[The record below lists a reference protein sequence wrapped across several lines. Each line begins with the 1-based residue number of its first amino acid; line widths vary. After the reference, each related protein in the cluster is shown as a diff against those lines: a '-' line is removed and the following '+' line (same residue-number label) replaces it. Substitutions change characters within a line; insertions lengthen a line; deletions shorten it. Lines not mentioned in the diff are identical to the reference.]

1 MKDYSTDA
9 LRNVVLLGHGSAGK
23 TMLGEAM
30 LFSAGAISRLG
41 RVEDGTTVADFDE
54 EEIRRRISL
63 STALLPVEWKER
75 KLNLL
80 DTPGFPD
87 FAGEVKGA
95 VRVAEC
101 ALILV
106 DSVAGVEVGTELAWS
121 YCDERELPR
130 MVVVSKMDR
139 DNADFEKAL
148 ESLTGSFKA
157 NFVPLFLPIDA
168 QAKLK
173 GVVDVTRMKAR
184 MGAKGEL
191 ADIPAELAGA
201 AEDAR
206 AKVVE
211 AAAEGDDELIM
222 KFLDGQELTDEEVT
236 RGLRAALRNRTLVPV
251 LCATS
256 TTGIG
261 VSGALDALVEF
272 APSPLDAPPQVATQV
287 ASDAEETLE
296 AIDAGALAALVFKS
310 MADPFVGKL
319 TYFRVYRGAVTS
331 DSRVY
336 NSTRSAEE
344 RIGQI
349 YVMRGKEQNP
359 VPRVGAG
366 DIGVVA
372 KLGVTLT
379 GDTLCTKENAI
390 RIAPPAYPDP
400 LITIAVEPKTQAD
413 SAKMGPTLT
422 KLSEEDPTLRWRQE
436 PSIKQTLLEGMGD
449 NHLDVAI
456 RRAHSKFG
464 VELVTHPPKVPY
476 RESITKTAE
485 TTYRHKKQTGGAG
498 QFAEVA
504 MRVEPQEPGKGYE
517 FGWEVFGGAIS
528 TSFQSSIEKGIK
540 AVMESGALAG
550 YPIVDV
556 KCAVFDGKEHPVD
569 SKPIAF
575 ETAGREAFKQ
585 AVLSAN
591 PVLLEPI
598 VTLRVVVP
606 DSYTGDVIGD
616 LNTKRARVQ
625 GMDQEGGKAIV
636 TASVPL
642 AEVQRYATDLRS
654 LTQGRGVFS
663 MKFDHY
669 EQVPAHI
676 AQGIIEKARKERA
689 GEKADE

>member
-30 LFSAGAISRLG
+30 LFSAGATSRLG

-63 STALLPVEWKER
+63 NTALLPVEWKER
-75 KLNLL
+75 KINVL

-87 FAGEVKGA
+87 FVGEVKGA

-121 YCDERELPR
+121 YCDERDLPR
-130 MVVVSKMDR
+130 MVLVSKMDR
-139 DNADFEKAL
+139 DNANFEKVM
-148 ESLTGSFKA
+148 ESLSSSFKA
-157 NFVPLFLPIDA
+157 NFVPLFLPIGA
-168 QAKLK
+168 QANFK
-173 GVVDVTRMKAR
+173 GVVNLTHMTAR
-184 MGAKGEL
+184 MGAKGE
-191 ADIPAELAGA
+191 PAELPADVANA
-201 AEDAR
+201 AEQAR

-222 KFLDGQELTDEEVT
+222 KFLDGQELTDEEVA
-236 RGLRAALRNRTLVPV
+236 RGMRAATRNRTLVPV
-251 LCATS
+251 LCVAS
-256 TTGIG
+256 TTGVGIAS
-261 VSGALDALVEF
+261 VLDEVIEL
-272 APSPLDAPPQVATQV
+272 APSPLDAPPQVATRV
-287 ASDAEETLE
+287 ANDAEETLE
-296 AIDAGALAALVFKS
+296 AAAGAPAALVFKS

-319 TYFRVYRGAVTS
+319 TYFRVFRGAVTS

-344 RIGQI
+344 RVGQVYI
-349 YVMRGKEQNP
+349 MRGKEQIP
-359 VPRVGAG
+359 VPRVGPG
-366 DIGVVA
+366 DIGIVA
-372 KLGVTLT
+372 KLGATLT

-390 RIAPPAYPDP
+390 RIAPPAFPDP

-422 KLSEEDPTLRWRQE
+422 RLSEEDPTLRWRQE
-436 PSIKQTLLEGMGD
+436 PSIRQTLLEGMGD

-504 MRVEPQEPGKGYE
+504 LRVEPQEPGKGYE
-517 FGWEVFGGAIS
+517 FTWEVFGGAIS
-528 TSFQSSIEKGIK
+528 TSYQSSIEKGVK
-540 AVMESGALAG
+540 AVMENGALAG

-585 AVLSAN
+585 AVLGAN

-606 DSYTGDVIGD
+606 DSYMGDVIGD

-663 MKFDHY
+663 MKFDRY
-669 EQVPAHI
+669 EQAPAHI
-676 AQGIIEKARKERA
+676 AQGIIERARKERA
-689 GEKADE
+689 GEKVEE